1 MASSKRLLLLASLCL
16 TNIFLV
22 PTNLFA
28 SALPKRSLPVD
39 LRKETRTLS
48 EICGQENPDGI
59 EDMDLGI
66 VGGHDAKKHEWPWQ
80 VQLFM
85 KKSKLGSEKPP
96 EGIKTH
102 LMAPLRGPLKE
113 TFREDELS
121 VLGPMWECGG
131 SIISPDWIL
140 TAAHCINGAEE
151 IKIYA
156 GAHDLLD
163 WTEPHVVKM
172 TSSGDSAVTH
182 PAWDLHT
189 LTADIALIKLPDSL
203 TFSDYIRPACL
214 PKASDAEEDY
224 VDVLTTATGWGYT
237 SDSRMS
243 NILQMVSELP
253 IISRAECQ
261 EVYDPFV
268 IHEGILCTNSTGGR
282 GICQGDSGSPLSR
295 RLEEGDNRWYQ
306 IGIASFTGSSGCEKG
321 SPHGFTRVAMHLE
334 WIESVTGISFA

>member
-1 MASSKRLLLLASLCL
+1 MRLLLLASLCL
-16 TNIFLV
+16 TNIFWI
-22 PTNLFA
+22 PTALFV
-28 SALPKRSLPVD
+28 SALPAE

-96 EGIKTH
+96 EGIMTP
-102 LMAPLRGPLKE
+102 LMPPLRGPLKDP
-113 TFREDELS
+113 FGEDELS

-189 LTADIALIKLPDSL
+189 LTS
-203 TFSDYIRPACL
+203 SEYIRPACL

-224 VDVLTTATGWGYT
+224 VDVLTTATG
-237 SDSRMS
+237 
-243 NILQMVSELP
+243 
-253 IISRAECQ
+253 
-261 EVYDPFV
+261 
-268 IHEGILCTNSTGGR
+268 
-282 GICQGDSGSPLSR
+282 
-295 RLEEGDNRWYQ
+295 
-306 IGIASFTGSSGCEKG
+306 
-321 SPHGFTRVAMHLE
+321 
-334 WIESVTGISFA
+334 